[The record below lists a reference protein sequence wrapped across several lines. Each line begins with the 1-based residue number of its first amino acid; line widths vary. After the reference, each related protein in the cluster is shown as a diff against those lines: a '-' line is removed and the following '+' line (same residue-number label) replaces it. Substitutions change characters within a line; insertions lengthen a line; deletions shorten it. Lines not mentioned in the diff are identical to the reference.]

1 MNPWMRNLLCGGG
14 GGGGPVLPPAG
25 RTMLANL
32 KSSLILDEGT
42 GNPTWSRATKAWGFN
57 ELGYLEELASGC
69 AFFGGA
75 RLVRNLAP
83 KSEVINAGWG
93 LGGVTASDANTLLE
107 SAGGTV
113 HQLST
118 QISALGT
125 YLLEVWI
132 KRGAGA
138 TRHVRLEVSSSDT
151 ARVNFNLDTGAVASI
166 FQNGALSLI
175 NYGADAS
182 VDAGGY
188 RRFYIRVNASAS
200 ASSTFY
206 PARLTESLN
215 GPISYS
221 GDGTSS
227 ILISKVKISDVTG
240 YDASYV
246 PEYVSIGVP
255 LNTVRTTSEDF
266 SDAAWTKTTLTVSG
280 TNTVVCAN
288 STSVQR
294 LSQETSGAAA
304 PPTVI
309 GQSYMFCARVGY
321 VTNGVR
327 YLQLTLT
334 SGGFGTGQYC
344 NFDLTTG
351 TLSATGC
358 TATATAVDGLANT
371 WDISIRATA
380 TGAGSYDI
388 CNIVPVNSL
397 ADTRLPS
404 FVGDGIKSFSM
415 LRAWSANVS
424 QFAAGYV
431 HPYYRVGTGTNVF
444 FGAGIDGAKYFE
456 TDWQG
461 APIPAANLLGF
472 RREAA
477 AINNLMSSR
486 DFTAQLRA
494 AMDAQYWVASTTG
507 TTKVTNGDFP
517 SDTSG
522 WTIIG
527 AGSATVVGAKLRLD
541 STAAIVQANQVIS
554 GLTVG
559 KMYQVQAD
567 ITKVS
572 GSAFLYTYI
581 YTDSVGTTTCAT
593 RARNATG
600 AVSYCFVAV
609 ATDQAIRL
617 SNVTVGNVWDIDNV
631 TITECTIKA
640 ETTATGLDGIANTAT
655 TLTAAAAGAI
665 ILQPITLASAV
676 RCASAYV
683 KRRTGT
689 GTISFTQDGG
699 STWTDITSQINGS
712 TWSRVQITAT
722 LANPSV
728 GFKIST
734 SGDAI
739 DVDCVQNEAGAAAT
753 SPIVTTTA
761 AVTRDADSL
770 TYQTAS
776 NIDFAVGTLYCEAR
790 FASSLTTRRAVLV
803 GPDGYSYIN
812 SGDANTLWK
821 AYDGTNIV
829 SKSGLSD
836 ISTAK
841 RKRVVSWGTGLKVT
855 GDGISPASG
864 SFDGAFGS
872 GSSMEIGQNINGYIG
887 PVAIYNY
894 QMTDAELQAIT
905 T

>member
-14 GGGGPVLPPAG
+14 GGGGGAVLPPTG

-32 KSSLILDEGT
+32 TSSLILDEGT
-42 GNPTWSRATKAWGFN
+42 GGPTWSRPTKAWGFN

-75 RLVRNLAP
+75 RLVRNLVP
-83 KSEVINAGWG
+83 TPS
-93 LGGVTASDANTLLE
+93 NTLAV
-107 SAGGTV
+107 AGTKTV
-113 HQLST
+113 TLT
-118 QISALGT
+118 QAATLQFSM
-125 YLLEVWI
+125 
-132 KRGAGA
+132 GAGA
-138 TRHVRLEVSSSDT
+138 GTATFSGTGGATGTLAAGASRVSVNKTVT
-151 ARVNFNLDTGAVASI
+151 AGTFIVT
-166 FQNGALSLI
+166 
-175 NYGADAS
+175 AS
-182 VDAGGY
+182 VDAL
-188 RRFYIRVNASAS
+188 VD
-200 ASSTFY
+200 
-206 PARLTESLN
+206 L
-215 GPISYS
+215 
-221 GDGTSS
+221 S
-227 ILISKVKISDVTG
+227 IVDVTN
-240 YDASYV
+240 YPNSYV
-246 PEYVSIGVP
+246 PEYVSVGSDTDKNF
-255 LNTVRTTSEDF
+255 LLHTDDF
-266 SDAAWTKTTLTVSG
+266 SQAAWSKTNITVTQSAIANPVNG
-280 TNTVVCAN
+280 RIDAQKIEATV
-288 STSVQR
+288 
-294 LSQETSGAAA
+294 GAATQLIQ
-304 PPTVI
+304 TV
-309 GQSYMFCARVGY
+309 
-321 VTNGVR
+321 
-327 YLQLTLT
+327 
-334 SGGFGTGQYC
+334 
-344 NFDLTTG
+344 
-351 TLSATGC
+351 
-358 TATATAVDGLANT
+358 
-371 WDISIRATA
+371 
-380 TGAGSYDI
+380 TGAGSASGMALVLYVKKGSGATDMQTF
-388 CNIVPVNSL
+388 
-397 ADTRLPS
+397 A
-404 FVGDGIKSFSM
+404 
-415 LRAWSANVS
+415 LRNNTTA
-424 QFAAGYV
+424 
-431 HPYYRVGTGTNVF
+431 TNVLGGRINYDTGVITYYAGSSGITAVDVGNGWWKLSLISATGF
-444 FGAGIDGAKYFE
+444 SAGDNITVYLGSNGSAETAGEFCYIYRPYLGRGTTVPANIPAVAGTWDPFGAGIDGAKYYT

-477 AINNLMSSR
+477 ATNNLLSCR

-494 AMDAQYWVASTTG
+494 AMDTQYWVANTTG

-593 RARNATG
+593 RARNTTG

-617 SNVTVGNVWDIDNV
+617 ANVTVGNVWDIDNV

-655 TLTAAAAGAI
+655 TLTATAADAI
-665 ILQPITLASAV
+665 ILQPITLASAA

-699 STWTDITSQINGS
+699 STWTDITSQINSS
-712 TWSRVQITAT
+712 TWSRVEITAT

-739 DVDCVQNEAGAAAT
+739 DVDCVQNEAGTKAT

-761 AVTRDADSL
+761 AVTRNAESL
-770 TYQTAS
+770 TYQTAG
-776 NIDFAVGTLYCEAR
+776 NIDFAVGTIYCEVRSTPTGSNRNAV
-790 FASSLTTRRAVLV
+790 APGNSSCNAAAFSTSWRAF
-803 GPDGYSYIN
+803 
-812 SGDANTLWK
+812 
-821 AYDGTNIV
+821 DGTTV
-829 SKSGLSD
+829 VEKTGLSD
-836 ISTAK
+836 IGTGR
-841 RKRVVSWGTGLKVT
+841 RKRANSWGPANTKVT
-855 GDGISPASG
+855 GDGLTPASG
-864 SFDGAFGS
+864 AFDGLFGD
-872 GSSMEIGQNINGYIG
+872 GAILYIAQNFQGYIG

-894 QMTDAELQAIT
+894 QMTDAELQALT